1 MTLQNENNETPKKP
15 KRTRKKTAQS
25 QHKKKVAEPKE
36 SNIPPDIKVVPMD
49 EQTMEQFKQILQE
62 IAQDSH
68 KTALKKRK
76 KINVDDQIHNFL
88 SEYMDS
94 YVLVG
99 YNAFNRE
106 RILLRFSKCQQGSD
120 SLVELVRMAF
130 FKMVNEDIS

>member
-15 KRTRKKTAQS
+15 KRTRKKTTQS
-25 QHKKKVAEPKE
+25 QHEKKPTQP
-36 SNIPPDIKVVPMD
+36 SNTQPNVKVVPMD

-68 KTALKKRK
+68 KIALKKRK
-76 KINVDDQIHNFL
+76 KINVDEQIHNFL

-94 YVLVG
+94 YVLMG

-106 RILLRFSKCQQGSD
+106 RILLRFSKCQQAGD
-120 SLVELVRMAF
+120 SLVELVGMAF
-130 FKMVNEDIS
+130 FKMMNEDIS